1 MNNVNEKT
9 LAYFNKVSKKL
20 PNLEENIL
28 GEGEFVKGKTKLF
41 DTEKEARTDARVQ
54 SIIEGKSFDDYTKT
68 SLFSG
73 AHIVSESQYPYVNKK
88 NLATAYNTKLEPDS
102 YKIKIPFLFVSDAY
116 GLYDWFKRIDENSM
130 ISETSK
136 MFLGKTA
143 NIVSE
148 KSLQSPFGYLATAKD
163 STTQTIAVKEH
174 SHDGSF
180 GNFKTIARR
189 FNDEKLSI
197 IILTNQNTNN
207 VFQISNDI
215 YKLVAKKIK

>member
-1 MNNVNEKT
+1 MKLEKLEYIPGT
-9 LAYFNKVSKKL
+9 SYIYTNYSPLLLMKIVEKVS
-20 PNLEENIL
+20 
-28 GEGEFVKGKTKLF
+28 GKP
-41 DTEKEARTDARVQ
+41 
-54 SIIEGKSFDDYTKT
+54 FDDYAKT
-68 SLFSG
+68 FLFNG
-73 AHIVSESQYPYVNKK
+73 NHVKIEEQYPYTDKK
-88 NLATAYNTKLEPDS
+88 NLAISYNANLQPDS
-102 YKIKIPFLFVSDAY
+102 FKLKIPFLFVSDAY

-148 KSLQSPFGYLATAKD
+148 KSLQSPFGYVDTAKD
-163 STTQTIAVKEH
+163 PATQTIAVKEH

-207 VFQISNDI
+207 VYQISNDI
-215 YKLVAKKIK
+215 YKLVSKKEK